1 MASFDDDSFRAQK
14 RSFPSNIGSFSSD
27 QMKCDDAIDVMFKRA
42 QHALLAQPAWFGSS
56 PASSWNKLDTI
67 PHLEQHPFEMN
78 LLKPSLPLQHDSTIT
93 ELCRAQRASHCVRD
107 RCATAGYRILTMGSL
122 IENADLVLPSV
133 RPRHVPAPTQVR
145 PLAYRSLSA
154 LSSIVDTPR

>member
-56 PASSWNKLDTI
+56 PASSRNKLDPI
-67 PHLEQHPFEMN
+67 HHLEQHLFETN
-78 LLKPSLPLQHDSTIT
+78 LLKPSLPPQHNSTIT
-93 ELCRAQRASHCVRD
+93 ELRRAQRASHRVRD
-107 RCATAGYRILTMGSL
+107 RCAMAGYRILTMSSS
-122 IENADLVLPSV
+122 IEKADLVLPSV
-133 RPRHVPAPTQVR
+133 RSRHVPAPTQVR
-145 PLAYRSLSA
+145 SHSYRSLSA
-154 LSSIVDTPR
+154 LSSIVGTPR